1 MKYTNQVIISRPLAE
16 VVEQFDSEENLYK
29 WMTGLTNY
37 EHLSGTPGQPGA
49 KAVLTVKM
57 GKREMQMTETILKR
71 NLPEEFTGV
80 YETPG
85 VENIQ
90 VNRFEETTEGHTRY
104 ICETEFKFERL
115 SMKIISKLFPG
126 AFKKQSLGF
135 MNSFKNFVEGR

>member
-1 MKYTNQVIISRPLAE
+1 MSTITHSRRL
-16 VVEQFDSEENLYK
+16 
-29 WMTGLTNY
+29 WTTG
-37 EHLSGTPGQPGA
+37 ERRRQIPDD
-49 KAVLTVKM
+49 
-57 GKREMQMTETILKR
+57 GKREMQMTETILKN

-126 AFKKQSLGF
+126 AFKKQTLKF